1 MKEGKIKDF
10 CTVIAGQSPQGSSYN
25 EEGIGMEFHQGKKAF
40 GETLLEHSNV
50 WTTEI
55 TKVAKEGD
63 ILMSVRAPVGPTN
76 MTDRE
81 ICIGRGLAAIRC
93 TDAVIPRYVLYAL
106 RNIENKIVGN
116 DGAVFNSI
124 NKRMIE
130 DLPLPNFDLQDQ
142 RRIVY
147 RLDSAFSQIDEL
159 KANAE
164 KQLSEA
170 RKLFQAELTECMKPK
185 EGWEE
190 KTLGDIG
197 TFSRGINF
205 SKKDFVENGFPCIHY
220 GQIHTTLGNV
230 TYHHLTCIPQD
241 LIKEDKLASKGD
253 IIIAITSEDVEG
265 SCKCTAW
272 LGDYDI
278 AIGAHAAIYKHSLNP
293 VYVSYYMK
301 SARFQREKE
310 PYVHGFKVM
319 EIKPSDIAKIPICY
333 PPLSDQQAI
342 VTRLDT
348 LSSQVRNLE
357 ENCRKTLA
365 ECDALKQAMLRE
377 VFE

>member
-142 RRIVY
+142 RRIVS